1 MRYSRNDNPD
11 LPPTRL
17 EKQLLFQ
24 ELSPFHVSKDRN
36 EIHGQKCPLYLTDF
50 ILENLCKPSSAEE
63 NVRQFNEKYVLS
75 VLLMRK
81 ERTRLKVPYMY
92 SDVKILHRCY
102 SNFEKPNLMTYLEI
116 SKFNVKLLRTFIRYN
131 RGYILKVCDIISNF
145 VKKDID
151 FKSGARR
158 KRNVNEV
165 NARHGY
171 ARLKRDK
178 LKSDKA
184 TTGNQLHTM
193 ADGRGEVTNV
203 SNEGTNSTIT
213 LTALQNTTEW
223 EQMERKLSIRM

>member
-11 LPPTRL
+11 LSPTRL

-36 EIHGQKCPLYLTDF
+36 EIHGQKCSLNLTDF
-50 ILENLCKPSSAEE
+50 ILENLCKQSSAEE
-63 NVRQFNEKYVLS
+63 NVRQFNEKYALS

-81 ERTRLKVPYMY
+81 ERTRLKVPY
-92 SDVKILHRCY
+92 SVVKILRRCY
-102 SNFEKPNLMTYLEI
+102 LSFEI
-116 SKFNVKLLRTFIRYN
+116 SKFNVNLLRTFIRYN
-131 RGYILKVCDIISNF
+131 RGYIFKFCDIISNF

-158 KRNVNEV
+158 KRNVHEV

-171 ARLKRDK
+171 ERLKRDK

-193 ADGRGEVTNV
+193 ADGKGEVTNV